1 MTVLSALDRLLAD
14 HRAGWGIGV
23 FGALA
28 EFLRDAEEAA
38 ETPALR
44 TLVTPRGAIAI
55 RADHPEARLL
65 AWTEPSPRVGLWRQG
80 AALCLP
86 TQAAACGGADVVT
99 ELGPDAEALR
109 AGDRGAVLF
118 DLGLGF
124 PHLRACVRTSDA
136 WTIEHIRQG
145 LGRPILER
153 GNPVLSAVVLTS
165 PHRIFVT
172 RLARIEVFQPIPPPD
187 GTSPEG
193 PHTHFLPRLLA
204 ARRAHPATRPLPEG
218 MVSCLDIFPAD
229 PLRDPMGRPIPF
241 DEAAHGAFAALLAR
255 FGVEGLEALR
265 GEAIHAIRTGET
277 PERFPAPHDR
287 FGRAVL
293 RVAVRQLAR
302 TEPRLPGLPAW
313 REAFDRSD
321 ANDVTDDPFHP
332 D

>member
-1 MTVLSALDRLLAD
+1 MLSALDRLLAD
-14 HRAGWGIGV
+14 PRTGWGVGV

-28 EFLRDAEEAA
+28 EFMRDADEEVA
-38 ETPALR
+38 TPATR
-44 TLVTPRGAIAI
+44 SLVTKRGAIAVQP
-55 RADHPEARLL
+55 DHPDARLL
-65 AWTEPSPRVGLWRQG
+65 AWTEPSPGAGLWRQG

-86 TQAAACGGADVVT
+86 EALAAIGGAEVIT
-99 ELGPDAEALR
+99 ELGPDVEALR
-109 AGDRGAVLF
+109 EQDRGEILF

-136 WTIEHIRQG
+136 WALQHLRLG
-145 LGRPILER
+145 LGRKLLDR
-153 GNPVLSAVVLTS
+153 GNPALSAVVLTS
-165 PHRIFVT
+165 PHRVFVT

-204 ARRAHPATRPLPEG
+204 AKRAHAATRPLPEG

-241 DEAAHGAFAALLAR
+241 DESAHGAFAALLAR

-265 GEAIHAIRTGET
+265 SQAVHSIRAGET
-277 PERFPAPHDR
+277 PERFAAPRDR

-302 TEPRLPGLPAW
+302 TEPRLPMLPAW
-313 REAFDRSD
+313 REAFDRAD
-321 ANDVTDDPFHP
+321 ASEAAEDPFHP

>member
-1 MTVLSALDRLLAD
+1 MLSALGRLLAD
-14 HRAGWGIGV
+14 PRTGWGIGI

-28 EFLRDAEEAA
+28 EFMRDADEAVL
-38 ETPALR
+38 TPAPG

-55 RADHPEARLL
+55 RVDEPGTRLL

-86 TQAAACGGADVVT
+86 VEAAACGGTDVVT

-109 AGDRGAVLF
+109 PGDRDAILF

-124 PHLRACVRTSDA
+124 PHLRACVRTNDA
-136 WTIEHIRQG
+136 WALDQLRRG

-153 GNPVLSAVVLTS
+153 GNPAFSAVVVTS
-165 PHRIFVT
+165 PHRVFVS

-193 PHTHFLPRLLA
+193 PHTHFLPKLLA
-204 ARRAHPATRPLPEG
+204 ARRAHAATRPLPEG

-241 DEAAHGAFAALLAR
+241 DEPAHGAFASLLAR
-255 FGVEGLEALR
+255 FGLEGLEALR
-265 GEAIHAIRTGET
+265 GQAVHAIRAGET
-277 PERFPAPHDR
+277 PERFSAPHDR

-302 TEPRLPGLPAW
+302 TEPRLPMLPAW
-313 REAFDRSD
+313 REAFDRTD
-321 ANDVTDDPFHP
+321 ANEVTEDPFHP